1 MKKAIF
7 LFYFTTILWLFISP
21 CNAKSD
27 KQDYTWC
34 KKHYGELTAADNPFV
49 ARAEAV
55 FKRVVAVADK
65 RALRPP
71 QLLLIPI
78 VSDPWAASLADG
90 TILLNQK
97 ALKRC
102 YHNVDERTGDSR
114 LAFVIGHELA
124 HLANDDFW
132 HLEAFNVI
140 RQFGSGSK
148 AEKEVL
154 ALLSNLPVK
163 TAEGSKTFK
172 EKELHADKYGLL
184 YAAMAGYDPLAVAA
198 SRKNN
203 FFKEWTG
210 QTIQTATYKD
220 KHHPTPIQ
228 RADFLLTEM
237 EKVKEHIVLFNTGV
251 RLFQVGQYE
260 YATCFL
266 ESFLAEFPSREV
278 YNNIGLA
285 HYQIALKH
293 LAKCDPDKAFRFK
306 LAAIL
311 DTETR
316 ASEYVRSGPDED
328 CQYRKIIEDKLK
340 KAIGHFEKAKAGDP
354 YYLPAYINLSSAYI
368 AAGKYSKALAVFEDM
383 EDSLPEAKNDPQVK
397 NNLAVACYLSDRSRN
412 RNGYD
417 AALGDFQKITQEYPH
432 FADTYYN
439 LARLWQEKGNNN
451 VAKEFWRRFI
461 TSQPDGIYSIMAQK
475 AVDHPQKPA
484 TTRAKFTALLPP
496 PISIGNYSPD
506 IVKLLGSEET
516 DVLSEKYAARRL
528 SVSKMESRLFS
539 EGRKVILVIEDK
551 IEMMACPPNP
561 NIRVSDIQS
570 QYGKPN
576 RIFKHVSGMQTSV
589 YRNFAVDITDHNI
602 SCVVYFSESG

>member
-1 MKKAIF
+1 MKKIIF
-7 LFYFTTILWLFISP
+7 LSYLTTVLWILISP
-21 CNAKSD
+21 CSAKSD

-34 KKHYGELTAADNPFV
+34 KKHYGELTAADNPLA
-49 ARAEAV
+49 ARAKAV

-71 QLLLIPI
+71 KLLVIPI
-78 VSDPWAASLADG
+78 VSDPWAASLGDG
-90 TILLNQK
+90 SILLNRK
-97 ALKRC
+97 ALERC
-102 YHNVDERTGDSR
+102 YHHVDERTGDSR

-184 YAAMAGYDPLAVAA
+184 YAAMAGYDPLAVTV
-198 SRKNN
+198 SRENN
-203 FFKEWTG
+203 FFKAWTG
-210 QTIQTATYKD
+210 QTIQTAAYTD
-220 KHHPTPIQ
+220 KHHPTPTQ

-237 EKVKEHIVLFNTGV
+237 KKVKEHIVLFNTGV

-260 YATCFL
+260 YAVCFL

-285 HYQIALKH
+285 YYQIALKH

-306 LAAIL
+306 LATML
-311 DTETR
+311 DTQTR
-316 ASEYVRSGPDED
+316 ASEYVRSGPDDD
-328 CQYRKIIEDKLK
+328 CQYRKDIEDKLK
-340 KAIGHFEKAKAGDP
+340 KAIGNFEKAKAGDP
-354 YYLPAYINLSSAYI
+354 FYLPAYINLSSAYI
-368 AAGKYSKALAVFEDM
+368 AAEKYSTALAVFEDM

-397 NNLAVACYLSDRSRN
+397 NNLAVASYLSDRSRN
-412 RNGYD
+412 RNGFD
-417 AALGDFQKITQEYPH
+417 TARGDLQKITQAHPH
-432 FADTYYN
+432 FVDTYYN
-439 LARLWQEKGNNN
+439 LARLWQEKGNNSI
-451 VAKEFWRRFI
+451 AKEFWHRFI
-461 TSQPDGIYSIMAQK
+461 SSQPDGIYSTMAQR

-484 TTRAKFTALLPP
+484 TTRAKLTAP
-496 PISIGNYSPD
+496 PINIGNYSPD

-516 DVLSEKYAARRL
+516 DTLSEKYASRRL

-551 IEMMACPPNP
+551 IEMMVCPPNP

-589 YRNFAVDITDHNI
+589 YRNFAVDITDNNI
-602 SCVVYFSESG
+602 SRVVYFSESG